1 MGTPSKSPPL
11 NPLKTPK
18 LEMENSSKAFL
29 PLEKMRQ
36 KMLWFQCIF
45 NSFFSESKLLVFFFD
60 FFHFCFKIILGYLD
74 FYNCQLHR
82 FVHNRKSLQRETIKQ
97 PVFGCLCI
105 DLLQRETNAHQN
117 HFSSCVPLSLSSSL
131 FKRHMCTPEHMD
143 A

>member
-45 NSFFSESKLLVFFFD
+45 NSFFSESKLLGFFFD
-60 FFHFCFKIILGYLD
+60 FFHFCFKIILGHLD

-105 DLLQRETNAHQN
+105 DLLQRKTNAHQN

>member
-29 PLEKMRQ
+29 PLEKNALEDALVSMH
-36 KMLWFQCIF
+36 FQ
-45 NSFFSESKLLVFFFD
+45 LLLFRVKITWFFFD
-60 FFHFCFKIILGYLD
+60 FFHFCFKIILGHLD

-105 DLLQRETNAHQN
+105 DLLQRKTNAHQN